1 MLSLEQVLLA
11 AAQYYN
17 PEVRDQQEFP
27 TPGTYS
33 FTVPTGVTSICAV
46 AIGGG
51 GGGASDVN
59 DGGGGGGGG
68 LQYRNNVA
76 VTPGETLTV
85 VVGEGGA
92 PGVNA
97 ATGGSSG
104 VYRSGTQLVYATGG
118 AGARSQFG
126 GPGGAASRNGA
137 TSIPYAPLGNSS
149 LSSVNGVLSVVTDT
163 NVDDTFYQINLPFTI
178 YFLGV
183 AYNRIFA

>member
-85 VVGEGGA
+85 VVGAGGA

-104 VYRSGTQLVYATGG
+104 L
-118 AGARSQFG
+118 
-126 GPGGAASRNGA
+126 
-137 TSIPYAPLGNSS
+137 
-149 LSSVNGVLSVVTDT
+149 
-163 NVDDTFYQINLPFTI
+163 
-178 YFLGV
+178 
-183 AYNRIFA
+183 